1 MGLNTTNF
9 AALLKETFDDRE
21 VARMVFKKNK
31 LLGLMPKIK
40 KFGGKG
46 AEVPF
51 VYGDPQSIGPF
62 ANAQAAKTSTQT
74 QSSQFFLTRKKKY
87 GIVTIDGETIKA
99 SEGNDAAFLS
109 ARETEIKG
117 IFNGVSRDLAIDL
130 ARDGSGVLGTY
141 ASGAATAT
149 ITLQNRS
156 DTRNFESGM
165 WVNLVQS
172 GAVVGAP
179 VKVQLSAVDTGAG
192 TLSMASSNWN
202 TVFGVTLAA
211 GDQIVRDGCYNACV
225 EGLASYLPAGS
236 TRNTKLAASF
246 YGVTRTANPT
256 RQGGVVIPT
265 VAGQPIEEIAI
276 DLLMAVGAEG
286 GSPDT
291 LMLSFENVG
300 SLIKALGA
308 KKEYTVT
315 PGKRMAIMPDG
326 SEADIGYSALHVI
339 GGDCEVDVIAD
350 NTIPP
355 DRMYALQMDT
365 WAFRSMGDAPGFLDL
380 DDNRLLRESGSD
392 GYELR
397 IGYYANVQCN
407 APGWNGVAV
416 IS

>member
-21 VARMVFKKNK
+21 VARMTFKKNK
-31 LLGLMPKIK
+31 LLGLIPKIK

-46 AEVPF
+46 AEVPL

-74 QSSQFFLTRKKKY
+74 SSSQFFLTRKKKY

-141 ASGAATAT
+141 ASGGATAV
-149 ITLQNRS
+149 ITLQNKA
-156 DTRNFESGM
+156 DARNFEVGM
-165 WVNLVQS
+165 FVNVIQS
-172 GAVVGAP
+172 GSVVGAP
-179 VKVQLSAVDTGAG
+179 TKVQLSAVDTGAG
-192 TLSMASSNWN
+192 TLTIGASNWN
-202 TVFGVTLAA
+202 AVFSVTLAA
-211 GDQIVRDGCYNACV
+211 GDQLCRDGCYNLCV
-225 EGLASYLPAGS
+225 EGLASYLPITNRS
-236 TRNTKLAASF
+236 TKLAASF
-246 YGVTRTANPT
+246 YGVTRSVNPT
-256 RQGGVVIPT
+256 RLGGVTIPF
-265 VAGQPIEEIAI
+265 VAGQPIEEVAI
-276 DLLMAVGAEG
+276 DLLMACGAEG

-291 LMLSFENVG
+291 MLLSFENFG

-308 KKEYTVT
+308 KKEYSIT
-315 PGKRMAIMPDG
+315 PTKRMAIMPDG
-326 SEADIGYSALHVI
+326 SEADIGYSAIHVI
-339 GGDCEVDVIAD
+339 GGDTEVDVLAD

-355 DRMYALQMDT
+355 DRLYALQMDT
-365 WAFRSMGDAPGFLDL
+365 WGFRSMGDAPGFLDL
-380 DDNRLLRESGSD
+380 DDNRLLREGTSD

-397 IGYYANVQCN
+397 IGYYANLQCN
-407 APGWNGVAV
+407 APGWNGVAQLG
-416 IS
+416 